1 MTPTRRRLLALAGT
15 TALAAPLAGCGTILY
30 PERRG
35 QTGGRLDTAV
45 VLLDG
50 LGLLLFL
57 VPGIIAFA
65 VDFGTGAIY
74 LPGGS
79 RADAS
84 DEFDQYAYAGGAL
97 SEAEFD
103 RAYEAQ
109 YGEKRDFSLENV
121 KRIEVSDVADMQR
134 KYAVIKAATN
144 WRG

>member
-15 TALAAPLAGCGTILY
+15 TALVAPLSACGTLLY

-35 QTGGRLDTAV
+35 QKGGRLDTAV
-45 VLLDG
+45 VILDG

-84 DEFDQYAYAGGAL
+84 DEFDRHAYAGGAL
-97 SEAEFD
+97 TEEEFD

-109 YGEKRDFSLENV
+109 YGEKRDFTFEDV
-121 KRIEVSDVADMQR
+121 KRIEVSDVEDLHR

-144 WRG
+144 LRG